1 MSNPQTRLARA
12 ALALGFSIPFL
23 YFGVQLLAAP
33 FYSGY
38 SFLSQDASTLGS
50 SGSSFPALFNTGA
63 LLVGLTT
70 LLAAWG
76 FWQALGAL
84 GVRPLFIGLTA
95 LALISSGLAS
105 LNAAIFPLPDP
116 RHSGGPLGLGTFFL
130 PVLLPLTL
138 WKFPGARSL
147 KSYLVLNLLVF
158 IALIPIMSGLIQMI
172 GINTGLDL
180 QGYQNF
186 LNTHQGLLQRVT
198 ASVVFIPIALVAY
211 FLRQRLR
218 VSLDEKMKS

>member
-1 MSNPQTRLARA
+1 MSSPQTKPARA
-12 ALALGFSIPFL
+12 ALAFGLSIPFL

-76 FWQALGAL
+76 FWLALRALGL
-84 GVRPLFIGLTA
+84 HPLLAGLTT

-105 LNAAIFPLPDP
+105 LNAALFPLPDP
-116 RHSGGPLGLGTFFL
+116 RHSGGLLGLGTFFL
-130 PVLLPLTL
+130 PVLWPLVL
-138 WKFPGARSL
+138 WKFPDARPL
-147 KSYLVLNLLVF
+147 KIYLVLNLLVF
-158 IALIPIMSGLIQMI
+158 IVLIPIMSGLIQMI
-172 GINTGLDL
+172 GIKTSLDL
-180 QGYQNF
+180 QDYQNF

-198 ASVVFIPIALVAY
+198 ASVVFTPIAFVAY
-211 FLRQRLR
+211 FLLQSLR
-218 VSLDEKMKS
+218 VPRGEKRKS